1 MAAAG
6 GVAGVLPVD
15 VDEEVAGLLCEA
27 AVELDIAAGASPVMA
42 VCTALRPEPP
52 MWSGWVARA
61 SASRQLI

>member
-6 GVAGVLPVD
+6 GVASVLPVD

-42 VCTALRPEPP
+42 VCTALAHA
-52 MWSGWVARA
+52 GHQTVARVLA
-61 SASRQLI
+61 